1 MLTRS
6 LSIVATSLLVVAAT
20 GTSSL
25 AATVI
30 CPSGYVSSGSYCVLR
45 VTSADSGSG
54 LSQGGGASGARVCT
68 TASGSVVP
76 CNSGSGVWSNANSC
90 YMQLVVP
97 PPPFSDPEWGGQQE
111 GQIYRCTPIAGGLSY
126 QVWVP
131 PGVAPVVVDP
141 RAIAEQLLAEMP
153 LEPIEIGIVP
163 EPGPDS
169 MGLVGLPT
177 WMWVSDPGPSTWGP
191 QTRSL
196 TVGGVTVTLQAKV
209 HAIRWVMG
217 DGAVVTCS
225 TPGTPYE
232 DRFGSSDSPTC
243 GHRYTKQGTYAVEA
257 STQWAAEWFA
267 STGESGD
274 FAWEMGSTTT
284 INVGEAQ
291 ALNQ

>member
-1 MLTRS
+1 M
-6 LSIVATSLLVVAAT
+6 
-20 GTSSL
+20 
-25 AATVI
+25 
-30 CPSGYVSSGSYCVLR
+30 
-45 VTSADSGSG
+45 
-54 LSQGGGASGARVCT
+54 
-68 TASGSVVP
+68 
-76 CNSGSGVWSNANSC
+76 
-90 YMQLVVP
+90 
-97 PPPFSDPEWGGQQE
+97 
-111 GQIYRCTPIAGGLSY
+111 
-126 QVWVP
+126 
-131 PGVAPVVVDP
+131 VDP

-153 LEPIEIGIVP
+153 LQPVAIGIVP

-217 DGAVVTCS
+217 DGAVVTCT

-243 GHRYTKQGTYAVEA
+243 GHRYTKQGAYAVEA